1 MNLNKKKLFL
11 MSAAMIVALGT
22 LLGQTT
28 YDLNFQGILTDIQ
41 GNCINN
47 EQFDL
52 LVQLRPESEQEVLF
66 EFRSS
71 TKTDEEGWFGYPI
84 NDISRHIMEDG
95 KISKTVVIRM
105 EFLPN
110 DNTKWIKDGDDF
122 MVTYKVEPVEVDN
135 SIQLKITRMEGS
147 ELVVHKEN
155 HLFAFKD
162 QYPFAYLTGGFLI
175 TDNPPVGNQSI
186 ADLRQWLTPDDSDE
200 DGAASRG
207 VKGGFPAGGYYKKN

>member
-11 MSAAMIVALGT
+11 ISAAMIAALGT
-22 LLGQTT
+22 LLGQAT

-41 GNCINN
+41 GKCINN

-66 EFRSS
+66 EFSSS
-71 TKTDEEGWFGYPI
+71 TKTDEEGWFGYT
-84 NDISRHIMEDG
+84 ISEMSNFIMKDG
-95 KISKTVVIRM
+95 IISNTVVIRM
-105 EFLPN
+105 EFQPN
-110 DNTKWIKDGDDF
+110 DQTKWIKDGDDF

-135 SIQLKITRMEGS
+135 SIHLKITRMEGS

-175 TDNPPVGNQSI
+175 TDDPPVGNQSI

>member
-11 MSAAMIVALGT
+11 MSAAMIAALGI

-41 GNCINN
+41 GKCINN

-66 EFRSS
+66 EFSSS
-71 TKTDEEGWFGYPI
+71 TKTDEEGWFGYTI
-84 NDISRHIMEDG
+84 REMSNFIMKDG
-95 KISKTVVIRM
+95 IISKTVVIRM

-110 DNTKWIKDGDDF
+110 ENTNWIKEGDDF

-135 SIQLKITRMEGS
+135 SIHLKITRMEGS

>member
-11 MSAAMIVALGT
+11 MSTVLIVALGT

-47 EQFDL
+47 EPFNL

-66 EFRSS
+66 EFSSS

-110 DNTKWIKDGDDF
+110 DKTTWIKDGDDF
-122 MVTYKVEPVEVDN
+122 MVTYKVEPVEVDK

-175 TDNPPVGNQSI
+175 TDNPPVGDQSI

-200 DGAASRG
+200 DGAGSRG

>member
-11 MSAAMIVALGT
+11 ISAAMIAALGT
-22 LLGQTT
+22 LLGQAT

-41 GNCINN
+41 GKCINN

-66 EFRSS
+66 EFSSS
-71 TKTDEEGWFGYPI
+71 TKTDEEGWFGYT
-84 NDISRHIMEDG
+84 ISEMSNFIMKDG
-95 KISKTVVIRM
+95 KISNTVVIRM

-110 DNTKWIKDGDDF
+110 DHTKWIKDGDDF
-122 MVTYKVEPVEVDN
+122 MVTYKMEPVEVDN
-135 SIQLKITRMEGS
+135 SIHLKITRMEGS